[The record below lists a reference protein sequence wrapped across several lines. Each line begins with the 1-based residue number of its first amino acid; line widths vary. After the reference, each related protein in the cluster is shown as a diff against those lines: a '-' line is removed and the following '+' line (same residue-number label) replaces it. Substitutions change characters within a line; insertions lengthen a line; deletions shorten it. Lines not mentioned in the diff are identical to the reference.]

1 MKVIKNDLM
10 LNDFYHSRNIAPSTK
25 KSYDQYFIKFY
36 KFTNKTPSDLL
47 KEAEKDEDNGLRPR
61 ERRIRE
67 YFLQFLEQA
76 KKEDLSANYTKGIIT
91 TIRVFLNEYDIELPK
106 INFKIQEE
114 RDQNINDIPNIRDIK
129 LALSVSSLKF
139 QAIILLMISS
149 GMGRAEI
156 LNLKYNDFL
165 NSISDYCNLPNK
177 TFIDI
182 NEVIPILDEN
192 RHIIG
197 NWYVQRMKTKKWYYT
212 FSTWESLNKISE
224 YLKTHPPEHLETKIF
239 RSKYKDHKGIHDKPL
254 TGDGFITYFHR
265 LNRKCNFGSVGRQ
278 SKFRSHSLR
287 KFFVNAML
295 RSGTSK
301 LAIDWMI
308 GHEITDR
315 SAAPYFK
322 SDPKYIKEEYMKGI
336 NQITTERVEIR
347 RIETDEYKKLIR
359 ELDKKDE
366 KITAM
371 EKRMEELEKENRKRN
386 ETLDII
392 LKNPVVLKEFEKNL

>member
-1 MKVIKNDLM
+1 MKVIKNDPM
-10 LNDFYHSRNIAPSTK
+10 LNDFYHSRNIALSTQ

-47 KEAEKDEDNGLRPR
+47 REAEEDEDNGLRLR
-61 ERRIRE
+61 QRRIRN
-67 YFLQFLEQA
+67 YFLKFLEQA
-76 KKEDLSANYTKGIIT
+76 KKEDLSANYIIGIVT
-91 TIRVFLNEYDIELPK
+91 TIRVFLSEYDIELPR
-106 INFKIQEE
+106 INFKIEQ
-114 RDQNINDIPNIRDIK
+114 DQNQGINDIPTIEDIK

-156 LNLKYNDFL
+156 LNLNYNDFL
-165 NSISDYCNLPNK
+165 NSISEYSNLPIEI
-177 TFIDI
+177 FIDI
-182 NEVIPILDEN
+182 DEVKSIIDKN
-192 RHIIG
+192 KHIIG

-224 YLKTHPPEHLETKIF
+224 YLKTHPPRHLETKIF
-239 RSKYKDHKGIHDKPL
+239 RSKYKDHKGIHEKPL
-254 TGDGFITYFHR
+254 TEDGFITYFYR
-265 LNRKCNFGSVGRQ
+265 LNKKCNFGIVGRQ

-295 RSGTSK
+295 RSGASK

-308 GHEITDR
+308 GHEISDR

-322 SDPKYIKEEYMKGI
+322 SDPKYIKDEYMKGI

-347 RIETDEYKKLIR
+347 RVETDEYKELIR
-359 ELDKKDE
+359 EMDKKDE
-366 KITAM
+366 KISAM
-371 EKRMEELEKENRKRN
+371 EKRMELVEKLLNNKEFR
-386 ETLDII
+386 EI
-392 LKNPVVLKEFEKNL
+392 LKNYQK